1 MHRRTFLA
9 AAAASPMLNMP
20 LPGAP
25 KSEMPDYRIVTKY
38 PHGAV
43 AMGMPGRYPGQVVR
57 VRAENSI
64 DTLTEK
70 LNVPVVDEMIA
81 RGMRELTGMKD
92 ARDAWRSFFEPN
104 DVVGIKTNCSGA
116 PMVMS
121 SPEVV
126 ANIVNNL
133 IAVGV
138 KATNIWI
145 YERFPEQM
153 ATVGYEKYVPAGV
166 HVDGVEKTRQSILE
180 YDPSTYVEVDFF
192 GEDDTRSMLVR
203 HVSERFTKIIN
214 VPNMK
219 DHGASGVTGCLKN
232 IAYGNFSNVARSH
245 QFAKTNT
252 LSFIGTLASVEP
264 LRTKTVLNIMDGMRG
279 VWHGGPFLHDKRF
292 RFYPKQMMFGTDP
305 VSMDR
310 LMMDVVEERRKRE
323 GAISVWDRSQKNVT
337 KGFTSDPNANNFI
350 REPGHIEYAGA
361 KGLGVYDIKQ
371 IQEKAFTL

>member
-1 MHRRTFLA
+1 MYRRTFLTA
-9 AAAASPMLNMP
+9 AAISPMLNLP

-25 KSEMPDYRIVTKY
+25 KSEMPEYRVVTKY
-38 PHGAV
+38 PHGA
-43 AMGMPGRYPGQVVR
+43 ASMGMPGRYPGQVVR
-57 VRAENSI
+57 VRAENSV
-64 DTLTEK
+64 DTVTEK
-70 LNVPVVDEMIA
+70 LNVPVVEEMIS

-126 ANIVNNL
+126 ANIVANL
-133 IAVGV
+133 MAVGV
-138 KATNIWI
+138 KASNIWV
-145 YERFPEQM
+145 YERFPDQM
-153 ATVGYEKYVPAGV
+153 ATVGYEKYLPEGV
-166 HVDGVEKTRQSILE
+166 HVDGIEKSRQSILG
-180 YDPSTYVEVDFF
+180 YDPATYVEVDFF

-245 QFAKTNT
+245 QFSKTNT

-305 VSMDR
+305 VAIDR

-323 GAISVWDRSQKNVT
+323 GAISVWDRSQKFV
-337 KGFTSDPNANNFI
+337 KEGFTKDPNANNFI
-350 REPGHIEYAGA
+350 REPGHIEFAGG

-371 IQEKAFTL
+371 IREKAFTL